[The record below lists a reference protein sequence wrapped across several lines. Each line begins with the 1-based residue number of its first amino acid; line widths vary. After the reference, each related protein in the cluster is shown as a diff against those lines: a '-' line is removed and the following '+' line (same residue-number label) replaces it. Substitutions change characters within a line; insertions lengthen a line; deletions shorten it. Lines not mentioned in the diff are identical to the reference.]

1 MSIDSEAR
9 PPVSTVAAVRTALPL
24 CFVIERTGRDTLGRY
39 DTTPPLKVTG
49 CVTITHVELIAKER
63 DRLLQRSARMI
74 GIGSAIVALACF
86 AIPGVLAWTTLLA
99 TLPLFA
105 VLVFSHVRLGAS
117 QSAVWALVGIVAGL
131 GILVV
136 IFAPIGGPAG
146 PSLGTALVP
155 LAGGSVAAFAIVLTT
170 SGRRIAML
178 VIGLVAAVVLTEL
191 AAGAPASYSFA
202 GVSVAI
208 GWVLAAVFG
217 YWLSAS
223 VPRAARRI
231 YSIGRAHRAERQ
243 ASETEAQR
251 RQGARLLHDTVL
263 ATLTMLAHSGVGV
276 AATALQQQANDD
288 ARLLRQLR
296 LGATPTPQS
305 SGGYNLEPVEETAL
319 GTTLESVKQRFGR
332 MGLEVSW
339 HGTGQVLL
347 PSDVLDAFL
356 LALAEC
362 LENVRRH
369 SGVTDAHVTITDDDT
384 IVRAM
389 VTDAGVGF
397 DIKDIDEARMGFKDS
412 VVGRLKEV
420 GGSARLFSS
429 KGAGTTVVLEV
440 PK

>member
-1 MSIDSEAR
+1 MA
-9 PPVSTVAAVRTALPL
+9 TVEP
-24 CFVIERTGRDTLGRY
+24 
-39 DTTPPLKVTG
+39 
-49 CVTITHVELIAKER
+49 IAKER
-63 DRLLQRSARMI
+63 DRLLHRSARVV
-74 GIGSAIVALACF
+74 GVGSTIVALISF
-86 AIPGVLAWTTLLA
+86 SVPGVLPWTSYLA

-105 VLVFSHVRLGAS
+105 LLFFALYRMGIGQSILWVILGLASGLAILLVAQVPNGHSETT
-117 QSAVWALVGIVAGL
+117 AVADAM
-131 GILVV
+131 
-136 IFAPIGGPAG
+136 
-146 PSLGTALVP
+146 VP
-155 LAGGSVAAFAIVLTT
+155 LAGAALGAFAMVLTGT
-170 SGRRIAML
+170 VPRLL
-178 VIGLVAAVVLTEL
+178 VLVVGAALAFTLVQL
-191 AAGAPASYSFA
+191 AAPRSDQLSSQA
-202 GVSVAI
+202 VSVAV
-208 GWVLAAVFG
+208 GWILASILG

-231 YSIGRAHRAERQ
+231 FSIGRAHRAERQ

-263 ATLTMLAHSGVGV
+263 ATLTLLAHSGFGV
-276 AATALQQQANDD
+276 TASALQQQAGDD

-296 LGATPTPQS
+296 LGASPVPQS
-305 SGGYNLEPVEETAL
+305 SGSYNLEQPEESIL

-369 SGVTDAHVTITDDDT
+369 AGVTDAHVTITDDET
-384 IVRAM
+384 TVRAM

-397 DIKDIDEARMGFKDS
+397 DLKDIDEARLGFKDS
-412 VVGRLKEV
+412 VVGRLQEV
-420 GGSARLFSS
+420 GGNARLFSS
-429 KGAGTTVVLEV
+429 PGSGTTVVLEV